1 MGRRQCDSD
10 EEGTFGR
17 QVAIDSCSRLDFV
30 VQQNHLIGQFQT
42 GSRILVAG
50 QAPLARRR
58 SGEFSNTPRE
68 SQSEHC
74 QKTAT
79 ASRHDLKGVEV
90 DDRRVFQRSINE
102 ISHYT
107 DQICDLRNSGRNDES
122 LAATC
127 AQKLKELVGTK
138 HSSGQ
143 LSDAL
148 SNAQRHGAAHPAH
161 TAAGR
166 LEQALRWLDNPG
178 VDDGGVGMQAIRMLT
193 EDARKLADRLNPQD
207 RLRMTYRGK
216 GE

>member
-1 MGRRQCDSD
+1 MKS
-10 EEGTFGR
+10 
-17 QVAIDSCSRLDFV
+17 
-30 VQQNHLIGQFQT
+30 
-42 GSRILVAG
+42 
-50 QAPLARRR
+50 
-58 SGEFSNTPRE
+58 
-68 SQSEHC
+68 
-74 QKTAT
+74 
-79 ASRHDLKGVEV
+79 VEV

-207 RLRMTYRGK
+207 RLRMAYRGK
-216 GE
+216 GSD